1 MAKFFN
7 SDMAEL
13 AHQLTLSPRR
23 LRMEQI
29 RGIDRVLGLVEADR
43 TYPFDFVCFHITKYR
58 KRAPSTGYSIPSKA
72 LINDLVTLAEV
83 LSRKSNLAIAEL
95 GEPFDTHEE
104 LAAELK
110 VSTKTVRR
118 WRNRGLMGLRVVF
131 EDGVNRLA
139 FCRSTIDRFVKQHEA
154 LVSKGAAFTQL
165 SEAEKTRI
173 VNIARELVTQHPL
186 KLHAAA
192 KMISEQTGRAVETVR
207 YTLRRYDETSKTTA
221 LFTNRGEAV
230 RCERH
235 EAIWKCRQAGDS
247 LEAIAAAFECPV
259 PEIETVVRQVQVE
272 QWQQTPLEW
281 IHNEIFDAPTADAI
295 ILEAQEPAATDASTP
310 RIPADLPP
318 YLRSLYLTPLL
329 TREQEQDLFRRYNY
343 LKFKAARVFKRVV
356 PAAISAEQFEAI
368 SNLRSQI
375 EQVRQRITRAN
386 LRLVVSIAKKHAG
399 WTSNP
404 SRLRTCF
411 FEVVSDGNMSLMRA
425 VEKFDYARGY
435 KFSTYATWAV
445 TKNYARSIPEQH
457 YHNARYVTGQD
468 TVLDTAAE
476 RNVEPVHAGDRERVK
491 ELIAVGMRELTDRER
506 EVVSNHFG
514 LEKPGTSLT
523 LEQLGK
529 RFGVTKERIR
539 QIEMRALARLREVL
553 APSLRDAIA

>member
-29 RGIDRVLGLVEADR
+29 RGIDRLLELVSADR

-58 KRAPSTGYSIPSKA
+58 KRGSTTGYSIPGKA

-83 LSRKSNLAIAEL
+83 LSRKANLAIAEL

-118 WRNRGLMGLRVVF
+118 WRSRGLMGLRVVF
-131 EDGVNRLA
+131 DDGVNRLA
-139 FCRSTIDRFVKQHEA
+139 FCRSTIDRFVKQHEG
-154 LVSKGAAFTQL
+154 LVSKGAAFSQL
-165 SEAEKTRI
+165 SEVEKKRI
-173 VNIARELVTQHPL
+173 VNIARELVAQHPL

-192 KMISEQTGRAVETVR
+192 KVIAEQTGRAVETVR
-207 YTLRRYDETSKTTA
+207 YTLRRYDEANKATA
-221 LFTNRGEAV
+221 LFSNGGKPV

-247 LEAIAAAFECPV
+247 LEAIAAAFDCPIE
-259 PEIETVVRQVQVE
+259 EIEAILRQVQVE

-295 ILEAQEPAATDASTP
+295 ILDAAEPAAVSGSAP

-343 LKFKAARVFKRVV
+343 LKFKTTKALKRIDASAV
-356 PAAISAEQFEAI
+356 SAEQFAVI
-368 SNLRSQI
+368 SSLRSQI
-375 EQVRQRITRAN
+375 ENVRQRITRAN
-386 LRLVVSIAKKHAG
+386 LRLVVSIAKKHVG
-399 WTSNP
+399 WTSN
-404 SRLRTCF
+404 F

-425 VEKFDYARGY
+425 VEKFDYARGN

-468 TVLDTAAE
+468 TVLETAAE
-476 RNVEPVHAGDRERVK
+476 RCVEPVHAGDRERVK
-491 ELIAVGMRELTDRER
+491 ELIAVGMRELTERER

-529 RFGVTKERIR
+529 RFGVTKERVR

>member
-58 KRAPSTGYSIPSKA
+58 KRAPSTGYSIPGKA

-83 LSRKSNLAIAEL
+83 LSRKANLAIAEL

-131 EDGVNRLA
+131 DDGVNRLA
-139 FCRSTIDRFVKQHEA
+139 FCRSTIDRFVKQHQG

-207 YTLRRYDETSKTTA
+207 YTLRRYDEANKTTA

-247 LEAIAAAFECPV
+247 LEAIAAAFDCPV
-259 PEIETVVRQVQVE
+259 LEIEAVLRQVQVE

-295 ILEAQEPAATDASTP
+295 ILEAQEPAATGASTP
-310 RIPADLPP
+310 RIPSDLPP

-343 LKFKAARVFKRVV
+343 LKFKTSKALKGIDASAV
-356 PAAISAEQFEAI
+356 PVEQFAVI
-368 SNLRSQI
+368 SDLRFQI
-375 EQVRQRITRAN
+375 EAVRQRITRAN
-386 LRLVVSIAKKHAG
+386 LRLVVSIAKKHVG
-399 WTSNP
+399 WTSN
-404 SRLRTCF
+404 F

-425 VEKFDYARGY
+425 VEKFDYARGN

-445 TKNYARSIPEQH
+445 VKNYARSIPEQH

-468 TVLDTAAE
+468 TVLETAAE
-476 RNVEPVHAGDRERVK
+476 RSVEPVHAGDRERVK
-491 ELIAVGMRELTDRER
+491 ELIAVGLRELTERER

-514 LEKPGTSLT
+514 LVNPDASLT
-523 LEQLGK
+523 LEQLGR

-539 QIEMRALARLREVL
+539 QIEMRALARLREIL

>member
-29 RGIDRVLGLVEADR
+29 RGIDRVLGLVSADR

-58 KRAPSTGYSIPSKA
+58 KRGPSTGYSIPGKA

-83 LSRKSNLAIAEL
+83 LSRKANLALAEL

-104 LAAELK
+104 LAAELQ

-118 WRNRGLMGLRVVF
+118 WRSRGLMGLRVTF
-131 EDGVNRLA
+131 DDGVNRLA
-139 FCRSTIDRFVKQHEA
+139 FCRSTIDRFVQQHKA

-165 SEAEKTRI
+165 SETEKSRI
-173 VNIARELVTQHPL
+173 VDIARGLVAQRPL

-192 KMISEQTGRAVETVR
+192 KAIAEQTGRAVETVR
-207 YTLRRYDETSKTTA
+207 YTLRRYDESNKATA
-221 LFTNRGEAV
+221 IFANGGKAV

-247 LEAIAAAFECPV
+247 AERIAAAFDCPV
-259 PEIETVVRQVQVE
+259 GEIEAVIRQVQVE

-281 IHNEIFDAPTADAI
+281 VHNEIFDAPTADAI
-295 ILEAQEPAATDASTP
+295 ILEAAEPAAASVSTP

-318 YLRSLYLTPLL
+318 YLRSLYAVALL

-343 LKFKAARVFKRVV
+343 LKFKTARALKGIDAAT
-356 PAAISAEQFEAI
+356 ISAGQFAVI
-368 SNLRSQI
+368 SDLRFQI
-375 EQVRQRITRAN
+375 EDVRQRITRAN
-386 LRLVVSIAKKHAG
+386 LRLVVSIAKKHVG
-399 WTSNP
+399 WTSN
-404 SRLRTCF
+404 F

-425 VEKFDYARGY
+425 IEKFDYARGN

-445 TKNYARSIPEQH
+445 MKNYARSIPEQH
-457 YHNARYVTGQD
+457 YYSTRWVTGQD
-468 TVLDTAAE
+468 TVLETAPDRE
-476 RNVEPVHAGDRERVK
+476 VEPVHAQDRERVK
-491 ELIAVGMRELTDRER
+491 ELIADGMRELTERER

-514 LEKPGTSLT
+514 LDNPDASLT
-523 LEQLGK
+523 LEQLGR
-529 RFGVTKERIR
+529 RFGVTKERVR
-539 QIEMRALARLREVL
+539 QIEKRALARLREIL

>member
-1 MAKFFN
+1 MVKFFN

-29 RGIDRVLGLVEADR
+29 RGIDRVLGLVSADR

-58 KRAPSTGYSIPSKA
+58 KRGPSTGYSIPGKA

-83 LSRKSNLAIAEL
+83 LSRKANLAIAEL

-104 LAAELK
+104 LAAELR

-118 WRNRGLMGLRVVF
+118 WRSRGLMGVRVVF
-131 EDGVNRLA
+131 DDGVNRLA
-139 FCRSTIDRFVKQHEA
+139 FCRSTIDRFVKQHEK
-154 LVSKGAAFTQL
+154 LVSKGAAFSQL
-165 SEAEKTRI
+165 SEVEKKRI
-173 VNIARELVTQHPL
+173 VNIARELVAQHTL

-192 KMISEQTGRAVETVR
+192 KVIAEQTGRAVETVR
-207 YTLRRYDETSKTTA
+207 YTLRRYDEANKATA
-221 LFTNRGEAV
+221 LFTNGGKAV

-247 LEAIAAAFECPV
+247 LEAIAAAFDCPA
-259 PEIETVVRQVQVE
+259 PEIEAVLRQVQVE
-272 QWQQTPLEW
+272 QWRQTPLEW

-295 ILEAQEPAATDASTP
+295 ILEAKEPAATGASTP
-310 RIPADLPP
+310 RIPSDLPP

-343 LKFKAARVFKRVV
+343 LKFKTSKALKGIDAS
-356 PAAISAEQFEAI
+356 AIAAEQFAVI
-368 SNLRSQI
+368 SDLRSQI
-375 EQVRQRITRAN
+375 ENVRQRITRAN
-386 LRLVVSIAKKHAG
+386 LRLVVSIAKKHVG
-399 WTSNP
+399 WTSN
-404 SRLRTCF
+404 F

-425 VEKFDYARGY
+425 VEKFDYARGN

-468 TVLDTAAE
+468 TVLETAAE
-476 RNVEPVHAGDRERVK
+476 RSVEPVYAGDRERVK
-491 ELIAVGMRELTDRER
+491 ELIAVGMRELTERER

-514 LEKPGTSLT
+514 LEKPGASLT

-529 RFGVTKERIR
+529 RFGVTKERVR
-539 QIEMRALARLREVL
+539 QIEMRALARLREIL

>member
-1 MAKFFN
+1 
-7 SDMAEL
+7 
-13 AHQLTLSPRR
+13 
-23 LRMEQI
+23 MEQI

-43 TYPFDFVCFHITKYR
+43 TYPFDFVCYHITKYR
-58 KRAPSTGYSIPSKA
+58 KRGPSTGYSIPGKA

-83 LSRKSNLAIAEL
+83 LSRKANLAIAEL

-131 EDGVNRLA
+131 DDGVNRLA
-139 FCRSTIDRFVKQHEA
+139 FCRSNIDRFVKQHRG

-165 SEAEKTRI
+165 SEAEKKRI
-173 VNIARELVTQHPL
+173 VDIARELVSQHPL

-207 YTLRRYDETSKTTA
+207 YTLRRYDEANKTTA

-247 LEAIAAAFECPV
+247 LESIAAAFDCPT
-259 PEIETVVRQVQVE
+259 PEIETVLRQVQVE
-272 QWQQTPLEW
+272 QWQQAPLEW

-295 ILEAQEPAATDASTP
+295 ILEAQEPAAMGASTP

-318 YLRSLYLTPLL
+318 YLRSLYAVALL

-343 LKFKAARVFKRVV
+343 LKFKTSKALKGIVASAV
-356 PAAISAEQFEAI
+356 PAERFAVISD
-368 SNLRSQI
+368 LRSQI
-375 EQVRQRITRAN
+375 EDVRQRITRAN
-386 LRLVVSIAKKHAG
+386 LRLVVSIAKKHVG
-399 WTSNP
+399 WTSN
-404 SRLRTCF
+404 F

-425 VEKFDYARGY
+425 VEKFDYARGN

-445 TKNYARSIPEQH
+445 VKNYARSIPEQH

-468 TVLDTAAE
+468 TVLESAAE
-476 RNVEPVHAGDRERVK
+476 RSVEPVHAGDRERVK
-491 ELIAVGMRELTDRER
+491 ELIADGMRELTDRER

-529 RFGVTKERIR
+529 RFGVTKERVR
-539 QIEMRALARLREVL
+539 QIELRALARLREVL